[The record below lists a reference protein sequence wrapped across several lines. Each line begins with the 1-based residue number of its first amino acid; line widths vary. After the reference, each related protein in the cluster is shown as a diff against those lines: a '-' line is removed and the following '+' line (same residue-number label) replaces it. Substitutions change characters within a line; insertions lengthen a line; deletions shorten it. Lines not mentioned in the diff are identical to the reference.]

1 MQKQKTMKEYKVI
14 SWKPGLSK
22 NNERL
27 EDTLNEHA
35 RNGWQVIHI
44 GEQNTRIVLERD
56 KNR

>member
-1 MQKQKTMKEYKVI
+1 M
-14 SWKPGLSK
+14 GLSK

-27 EDTLNEHA
+27 EDTLNEYA
-35 RNGWQVIHI
+35 RNGWCVIHV

>member
-1 MQKQKTMKEYKVI
+1 MKEYKVV
-14 SWKPGLSK
+14 SWKSGLSK

-35 RNGWQVIHI
+35 RDGWSVKHI
-44 GEQNTRIVLERD
+44 AEQTARVVFERD

>member
-1 MQKQKTMKEYKVI
+1 MKEYKVV
-14 SWKPGLSK
+14 SWKSSLTK

-27 EDTLNEHA
+27 EDTLNDHA

-44 GEQNTRIVLERD
+44 AEHTARIVFERD